1 MGRHAERAAA
11 QAGASEDD
19 CDTMPDLSNILRE
32 PRYDLVKAPTP
43 LQRLTGFERKLGRP
57 GLYMKRDD
65 LMEIGLGGNKL
76 RSLEFWL
83 GAALLE
89 RADIVLVAGGATSNL
104 CRLTAAAASM
114 AGLGCVIIHNAED
127 TPANRERSFLNRLF
141 GAATRFIGP
150 VGEDERGAATKAA
163 AEELSRQGRAPYI
176 VGDAVLGALGYVL
189 AAFELQEQSQRESA
203 PLRHVV
209 LAGSMG
215 PTEAGFIFGNAML
228 GHPFQVHLVSVEYG
242 QAELEARIRRIYDGI
257 GERTGLA
264 IGRLDQAPLHY
275 HMAHL
280 GGGWGVATRESE
292 AAIVAF
298 ARTEG
303 ILVEHVYTAKTC
315 AGFLDLVAD
324 GTIPPDEPACVLHTG
339 GTASLFAQ
347 REQFRTVS

>member
-1 MGRHAERAAA
+1 M
-11 QAGASEDD
+11 S
-19 CDTMPDLSNILRE
+19 DLQSILRE
-32 PRYDLVKAPTP
+32 PRYDLVKMPTP
-43 LQRLTGFERKLGRP
+43 LQRLSGFERKLGRS
-57 GLYMKRDD
+57 GLYAKRDD

-83 GAALLE
+83 GAALQQ

-114 AGLGCVIIHNAED
+114 AGLDCLIIHNAAD
-127 TPANRERSFLNRLF
+127 NPANREGSFLNRLF
-141 GAATRFIGP
+141 GAQTRFIGP

-163 AEELSRQGRAPYI
+163 AAELTQQGRVPYI

-189 AAFELQEQSQRESA
+189 AAFELHEQSQRESV
-203 PLRHVV
+203 PLRHVF

-228 GHPFQVHLVSVEYG
+228 GHPFQVHLVSVEYE
-242 QAELEARIRRIYDGI
+242 QAELEARLQRIYDGI
-257 GERTGLA
+257 AQRTGLSV
-264 IGRLDQAPLHY
+264 GGLDRAPLHY
-275 HMAHL
+275 HMDHL
-280 GGGWGVATRESE
+280 GGGWGVPTPEAE

-315 AGFLDLVAD
+315 AGFLDLVAS
-324 GTIPPDEPACVLHTG
+324 GGIPADEPACIIHTG
-339 GTASLFAQ
+339 GTASLFSQ

>member
-1 MGRHAERAAA
+1 
-11 QAGASEDD
+11 
-19 CDTMPDLSNILRE
+19 MPDLKSILRE

-43 LQRLTGFERKLGRP
+43 LQRLSGFERKLGRP
-57 GLYMKRDD
+57 GLFMKRDD

-83 GAALLE
+83 GAALQR

-104 CRLTAAAASM
+104 CRLTAAAAAM
-114 AGLGCVIIHNAED
+114 AGLDCLIIHNAED
-127 TPANRERSFLNRLF
+127 GPANRERSFLNRLF
-141 GAATRFIGP
+141 GAETRFIGA

-163 AEELSRQGRAPYI
+163 AAELMRQGRVPYI

-189 AAFELQEQSQRESA
+189 AAFELHEQSQREAA
-203 PLRHVV
+203 PLRHVF

-242 QAELEARIRRIYDGI
+242 QAELEARIHRIYDGI
-257 GERTGLA
+257 AERTGLSV
-264 IGRLDQAPLHY
+264 GGLEQAPLHC
-275 HMAHL
+275 HMDHL
-280 GGGWGVATRESE
+280 GGGWGVPTPESE

-315 AGFLDLVAD
+315 AGFLDLVAN
-324 GTIPPDEPACVLHTG
+324 GSIPADEPACIIHTG
-339 GTASLFAQ
+339 GTASLFSQ